1 MRNDKLCAW
10 PASRALELDDG
21 LDHFELAHDE
31 PEAVEPLGVI
41 FILIFSSLMACVL
54 KFLSLTIVIDH
65 FGLLPGLI
73 FGENVIVEAY
83 YILVLVQC
91 LDAPCPLTLA

>member
-1 MRNDKLCAW
+1 MRNDKLCAG

-41 FILIFSSLMACVL
+41 FILNLINLMACVL
-54 KFLSLTIVIDH
+54 NFLSLTIVID
-65 FGLLPGLI
+65 GLWLLPGLI
-73 FGENVIVEAY
+73 FSENVIMEAY
-83 YILVLVQC
+83 YMLVLV
-91 LDAPCPLTLA
+91 